1 MAIKWSKEERAA
13 VAAELVNV
21 YTDNPFLN
29 GYDAI
34 MRAQHVLPKARQR
47 TSMSKTM
54 PSLYIVEI
62 AEAKAEAT
70 ERRKAA
76 KEAPP
81 PPAPPTDPTLG
92 DLFER
97 MVDMIVRRVVAE
109 LRKESAPATA
119 PAPTRTNTKER
130 ELMMNTPPR
139 AKQIDV
145 LVIGLHNYQTV
156 VFDDLES
163 KLNMDIRIL
172 ETDEAATRPYV
183 RRSYTVLMTKFISH
197 KVHDKYRCADNLQY
211 CNGGVT
217 ELKILLNK
225 IAENH
230 K

>member
-97 MVDMIVRRVVAE
+97 MIDMIVRRVVAE
-109 LRKESAPATA
+109 LRKEQAPVAV
-119 PAPTRTNTKER
+119 PAPTHTNTKER
-130 ELMMNTPPR
+130 ELLMNTPPR
-139 AKQIDV
+139 PSEIDV
-145 LVIGLHNYQTV
+145 LIIGLNGYQLSALE
-156 VFDDLES
+156 DLES
-163 KLNMDIRIL
+163 KLNMDFKL
-172 ETDEAATRPYV
+172 LTTDEAATRPYV

-217 ELKILLNK
+217 ELRAQLNR